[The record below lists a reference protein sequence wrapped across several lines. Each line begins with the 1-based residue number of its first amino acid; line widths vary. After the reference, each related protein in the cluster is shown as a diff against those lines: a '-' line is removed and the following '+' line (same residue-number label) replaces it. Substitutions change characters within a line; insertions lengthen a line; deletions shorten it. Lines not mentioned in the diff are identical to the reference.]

1 MEGSPSACRLPDRVT
16 RAQITAATRR
26 EWTSRPMRGRFHPS
40 GAPGSL
46 AHRTRAVDEDRTLD
60 QSEMLASA
68 YRLTGPGYSRN
79 QQGPILDK
87 GRAHASPTGL
97 ALATSRG
104 GCDSRDEDHRIA
116 VASGTLSTTR

>member
-26 EWTSRPMRGRFHPS
+26 EWTSPPMRGRFHPS
-40 GAPGSL
+40 GAPRSL
-46 AHRTRAVDEDRTLD
+46 AHRTRAVNEDRTLD

-79 QQGPILDK
+79 QQGPILE
-87 GRAHASPTGL
+87 GPFLTRAAHTLFADRAWHLPHP
-97 ALATSRG
+97 A
-104 GCDSRDEDHRIA
+104 A
-116 VASGTLSTTR
+116 VATVVTRTTG